1 MTLIFHVGMH
11 KRSGEDMTNYN
22 PMIVKNTVNN
32 RDSKGKF
39 LPGNQEG
46 NRKGRPK
53 KKLCIPDLLNK
64 VGSEKCPDQY
74 LKLINKI
81 YPDIKEISHKEALQ
95 RLAYYYAF
103 KGQSWAFNYIAD
115 RTEGKVKE
123 SDPID
128 KNQINEITFL

>member
-1 MTLIFHVGMH
+1 MPANKKTEKPIIKKGRNKGYDNLIPI
-11 KRSGEDMTNYN
+11 KKGEVRN
-22 PMIVKNTVNN
+22 PN
-32 RDSKGKF
+32 
-39 LPGNQEG
+39 
-46 NRKGRPK
+46 GRPK

-128 KNQINEITFL
+128 KNQILEVKFL